1 MSIEISAGFGQK
13 YLFRKRAD
21 FLAAMDT
28 ELNTVKASFYKLGM
42 YLSEAYVKRY
52 NNGTGTD
59 DFFEWVDNIFG
70 LGKSTV
76 YNLMRVYNVFRD
88 HNDHTQLAERWSGF
102 SQTQLTEL
110 LPAAE
115 WLDHIKFVKPTDSC
129 IVLRKVVKI
138 SKSMYMKAIGDCAD
152 SMEYIGRFGAVL
164 NSSQLEKPKKE
175 KPLKGGEARNAIYY
189 YLAVKLQDHLNIS
202 KEDAY
207 SFVNLYASRLA
218 YEVLRL

>member
-13 YLFRKRAD
+13 YLFRKRED
-21 FLAAMDT
+21 FFAAMDT

-59 DFFEWVDNIFG
+59 DFFEWVDNVFG

-76 YNLMRVYNVFRD
+76 YNLMRVYNVFHD
-88 HNDHTQLAERWSGF
+88 HKDHTQLAERWNGF

-115 WLDHIKFVKPTDSC
+115 WLKHIDFVKPSDSC
-129 IVLRKVVKI
+129 AVLRDVVKI
-138 SKSMYMKAIGDCAD
+138 SKSMHYKPIGECAD
-152 SMEYIGRFGAVL
+152 SMEYIGRFGSL
-164 NSSQLEKPKKE
+164 LKKENSSQLEKV
-175 KPLKGGEARNAIYY
+175 KPLKGTNALHAVYMYLCDKFKIVSGFDFVATARE
-189 YLAVKLQDHLNIS
+189 LC
-202 KEDAY
+202 
-207 SFVNLYASRLA
+207 F
-218 YEVLRL
+218 EVLHL

>member
-13 YLFRKRAD
+13 YLFRKRED

-59 DFFEWVDNIFG
+59 DFFVWVENVFG

-76 YNLMRVYNVFRD
+76 YNLMRVYNVFHD
-88 HNDHTQLAERWSGF
+88 HKDPAQLAERWKCF

-115 WLDHIKFVKPTDSC
+115 WLDHINFVKPTDSC
-129 IVLRKVVKI
+129 AVLRDVVKI
-138 SKSMYMKAIGDCAD
+138 SKSMHYKPIGEFAD
-152 SMEYIGRFGAVL
+152 SMDYIGCFGSL
-164 NSSQLEKPKKE
+164 LKKDNSSQLEKV
-175 KPLKGGEARNAIYY
+175 KPLKGQDACIAAYKYLCTKFKNVSDLGLIARE
-189 YLAVKLQDHLNIS
+189 LCC
-202 KEDAY
+202 
-207 SFVNLYASRLA
+207 
-218 YEVLRL
+218 EVLHL